1 MSSNMI
7 TNPPIGTEG
16 WTSVEEQKSILTSI
30 KASDCTSGET
40 TSSQGNFNLLK
51 ITLKIAPAQELMTIF
66 QIPKLF
72 SGLIIGLSV
81 ALAFFIL
88 CFIAMVVLAAH
99 LYHQRK
105 NKEPKEDDE
114 RKNSTRHYYAENY
127 YDSIK

>member
-40 TSSQGNFNLLK
+40 TSSKGNFNLLK
-51 ITLKIAPAQELMTIF
+51 ITLKIAPAQEVMTIF

-81 ALAFFIL
+81 ALAFSI
-88 CFIAMVVLAAH
+88 CSSIALAVLAAH
-99 LYHQRK
+99 LYHQRNNTEPRED
-105 NKEPKEDDE
+105 NKKE
-114 RKNSTRHYYAENY
+114 SSVRHYYAENY
-127 YDSIK
+127 YDSVE

>member
-40 TSSQGNFNLLK
+40 TSSKGNFNLLK
-51 ITLKIAPAQELMTIF
+51 ITLKIAPAQEVMTIF

-81 ALAFFIL
+81 ALAFSI
-88 CFIAMVVLAAH
+88 CSSIALAVLAAH

-105 NKEPKEDDE
+105 NKEPREDNKKE
-114 RKNSTRHYYAENY
+114 SSVRHYYAENY
-127 YDSIK
+127 YDSVE